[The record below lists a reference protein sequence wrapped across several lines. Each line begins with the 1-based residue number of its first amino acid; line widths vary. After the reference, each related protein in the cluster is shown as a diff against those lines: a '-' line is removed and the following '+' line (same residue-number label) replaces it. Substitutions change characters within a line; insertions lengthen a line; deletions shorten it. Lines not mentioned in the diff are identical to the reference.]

1 MLVNKDIKIDTHVL
15 FVFHI
20 LITLYSFV
28 VIIHI
33 PDSSIPDW
41 DQSKQEN
48 AIDYWVTGICFA
60 VVSFWIMKT
69 VWYYYLV
76 IYICIFFLDKIKKI
90 YNFVSLLSKT
100 YVIITMHQKT
110 PPLQKSCKYLWRGFS
125 LRRVRIA
132 ISDIA
137 NYCYHAGL
145 GRITL

>member
-41 DQSKQEN
+41 DQKQTRERDRLLSDGDLFRRCLFLN
-48 AIDYWVTGICFA
+48 YEDSLILLSGDI
-60 VVSFWIMKT
+60 
-69 VWYYYLV
+69 YL
-76 IYICIFFLDKIKKI
+76 YFFLDKIKKI

-110 PPLQKSCKYLWRGFS
+110 PPPSKKVVNIYGEGFHY
-125 LRRVRIA
+125 VQ
-132 ISDIA
+132 
-137 NYCYHAGL
+137 
-145 GRITL
+145 

>member
-41 DQSKQEN
+41 DQKQTRERDRLLSDGDLFRRCLFLN
-48 AIDYWVTGICFA
+48 YEDSLILLSGDI
-60 VVSFWIMKT
+60 
-69 VWYYYLV
+69 YL
-76 IYICIFFLDKIKKI
+76 YFFLDKIKKI

-125 LRRVRIA
+125 LRTVRIA